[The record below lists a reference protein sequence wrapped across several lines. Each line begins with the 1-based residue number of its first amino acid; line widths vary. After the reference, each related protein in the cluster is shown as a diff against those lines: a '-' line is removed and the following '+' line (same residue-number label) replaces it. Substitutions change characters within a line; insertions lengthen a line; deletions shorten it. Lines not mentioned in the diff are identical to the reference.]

1 MEEEARHLD
10 LHKLKTITSDKQ
22 FIVIGG
28 RNTNREVP
36 LKYFR
41 WCTIIRMLK
50 LLGYETT
57 KYMNKYCVH
66 FITSYFSHKHN
77 NCVPLWKPLWLAE
90 RTAKRFCRSRLFY
103 LPESARVFPVC
114 QTQSVKE
121 LLSSTALGNSSANGA
136 LLQISQLQIKVCL

>member
-41 WCTIIRMLK
+41 
-50 LLGYETT
+50 
-57 KYMNKYCVH
+57 
-66 FITSYFSHKHN
+66 
-77 NCVPLWKPLWLAE
+77 
-90 RTAKRFCRSRLFY
+90 
-103 LPESARVFPVC
+103 
-114 QTQSVKE
+114 
-121 LLSSTALGNSSANGA
+121 
-136 LLQISQLQIKVCL
+136 